1 MLDLKFL
8 HAPAGEA
15 PLLAVLYQD
24 LKSARHIKTYRVSL
38 KDKVRCP
45 PLRVEASAG
54 ALPLEA
60 SAVHSACAQ
69 PRSRACTLRQ
79 EQHSLSAW
87 RLVQHQG
94 STCLNQHS
102 CPQSQRACKIS
113 KYLHAVWCKLERPG
127 ECPDGSM
134 CLHHTSSPSACSLLV
149 GVRRALAT
157 QPAPRRGEAHG
168 AGRGCAQEL
177 HAGPWAQRDLD
188 GGALKVIAIPLP
200 LGGAVVLGEN
210 VIAYFHESQFP
221 PVVEGQPQP
230 IDGSHPS
237 PICVPIS
244 PTIIKVRPHP
254 PLAAALLIRAVV
266 VCSCAASEPSRRC
279 RSRCRGTPGKLCMPV
294 LWFSHLGAVHH
305 QLE

>member
-1 MLDLKFL
+1 M
-8 HAPAGEA
+8 
-15 PLLAVLYQD
+15 
-24 LKSARHIKTYRVSL
+24 
-38 KDKVRCP
+38 
-45 PLRVEASAG
+45 
-54 ALPLEA
+54 
-60 SAVHSACAQ
+60 
-69 PRSRACTLRQ
+69 
-79 EQHSLSAW
+79 
-87 RLVQHQG
+87 
-94 STCLNQHS
+94 STC
-102 CPQSQRACKIS
+102 
-113 KYLHAVWCKLERPG
+113 LHAVWCHHERPG
-127 ECPDGSM
+127 ACPDGSM
-134 CLHHTSSPSACSLLV
+134 CLHHKRSPSACSLPV
-149 GVRRALAT
+149 EVRRALAT

-254 PLAAALLIRAVV
+254 LLAAALLTRAVV
-266 VCSCAASEPSRRC
+266 LCSRVASEPSRRC
-279 RSRCRGTPGKLCMPV
+279 RARCRGTPGKLCMPV
-294 LWFSHLGAVHH
+294 ICCSHPGTAAPPHH
-305 QLE
+305 QLQWILYTGRRRPHTNLKAIFPVAAAGRIGRFTN